1 VTKFVVQQSEALFE
15 ARFAVP
21 AFALLSPSTRSL
33 HQNMLLSLGKHG
45 LTLGDIR
52 VESGLPNLSEAK
64 ATYSLNILNAL
75 VRVWLDRLEVFF
87 LDLARVREDRMIEI
101 AETALET
108 MQRTVPDLKIE
119 TCTAVLTM
127 HGTPQDVEVSQFTAR
142 YVKNAPEGLGTVLGS
157 GVVYYL
163 GPEAERRSASL
174 VLDMSAAIPGALL
187 VKTSVVF
194 DGTKLPIAHGLS
206 AAREYVFKTLATL
219 HLEPSWE
226 G

>member
-1 VTKFVVQQSEALFE
+1 MTKFVVQQSEALFE

-21 AFALLSPSTRSL
+21 AFALLSPSTVSL

-45 LTLGDIR
+45 LALGDIR
-52 VESGLPNLSEAK
+52 VESGLPNLSGAN
-64 ATYSLNILNAL
+64 AIYSLNILNAL

-87 LDLARVREDRMIEI
+87 LDLTRVCEDQMIEI
-101 AETALET
+101 TETALET
-108 MQRTVPDLKIE
+108 MQRTVPDLKVE

-127 HGTPQDVEVSQFTAR
+127 HGTPQNMEVSQFIAQ
-142 YVKNAPEGLGTVLGS
+142 YVKNAPDGLGTVLGS

-163 GPEAERRSASL
+163 GPAAERRSSSL
-174 VLDMSAAIPGALL
+174 VLDMSAAVPGAML

-194 DGTKLPIAHGLS
+194 DGTKLPMAHGP
-206 AAREYVFKTLATL
+206 AVARDYVFKMLAAM